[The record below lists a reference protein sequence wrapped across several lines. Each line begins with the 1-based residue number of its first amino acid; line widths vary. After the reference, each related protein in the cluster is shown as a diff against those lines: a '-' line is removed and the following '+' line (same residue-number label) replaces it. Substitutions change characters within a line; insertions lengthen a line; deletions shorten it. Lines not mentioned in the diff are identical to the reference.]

1 MKIYVEEGTS
11 SSSSSSS
18 SSFLG
23 LAKHDKSHSKI
34 QKILKKIEPYL
45 VDKQHVIDI
54 YSKEGIYQVN
64 DNTTHKLYIKSEKI
78 HNDIILQRP
87 DDKTVTLII
96 DDSIIE
102 KEITHQIPFEHV
114 TIPLT
119 IHRYSLNKKVKNNT
133 HGLVLVIE
141 FIDSGDKENMRPI
154 NYYFEHRQPNNAKFG
169 DGNNIPTE
177 DINVF
182 LSLLN

>member
-1 MKIYVEEGTS
+1 MKIYVEEE
-11 SSSSSSS
+11 SSSS

-23 LAKHDKSHSKI
+23 LAKHDKNHAKI

-45 VDKQHVIDI
+45 VEKQHIIDI

-64 DNTTHKLYIKSEKI
+64 DNTTHKLYIKSEKT
-78 HNDIILQRP
+78 HDDIILKRP
-87 DDKTVTLII
+87 DDKNVTLII

-102 KEITHQIPFEHV
+102 KETTHQIPFEHV
-114 TIPLT
+114 NIPLT
-119 IHRYSLNKKVKNNT
+119 IQRYSLNKKVKNNVS
-133 HGLVLVIE
+133 GLVLVIE
-141 FIDSGDKENMRPI
+141 FIDVNNTKENMRPI
-154 NYYFEHRQPNNAKFG
+154 NYYFEYRSPNNPKFG

>member
-1 MKIYVEEGTS
+1 MKIYVEEE
-11 SSSSSSS
+11 SSSSSS

-23 LAKHDKSHSKI
+23 LAKHDKSHTKI

-45 VDKQHVIDI
+45 VEKQHIIDI

-64 DNTTHKLYIKSEKI
+64 DNTTHKLCIKSEKN
-78 HNDIILQRP
+78 HDDIILKRP
-87 DDKTVTLII
+87 DDKNVTLII

-114 TIPLT
+114 NIPLT

-133 HGLVLVIE
+133 SGLVLVIE
-141 FIDSGDKENMRPI
+141 FIDVNNNKENMRPI
-154 NYYFEHRQPNNAKFG
+154 NYYFEHNTKFG
-169 DGNNIPTE
+169 DGDNIPTE

>member
-11 SSSSSSS
+11 GS
-18 SSFLG
+18 SSFLV
-23 LAKHDKSHSKI
+23 LAKNDKNHAKI
-34 QKILKKIEPYL
+34 QKIMKKIEPYL
-45 VDKQHVIDI
+45 VEKQHIIDI

-78 HNDIILQRP
+78 HDDIILKRP
-87 DDKTVTLII
+87 DDKTATLII

-114 TIPLT
+114 NIPLT
-119 IHRYSLNKKVKNNT
+119 IHRYSLTKNSKKANN
-133 HGLVLVIE
+133 GLVLVIE
-141 FIDSGDKENMRPI
+141 FIDSGAKENMRPI
-154 NYYFEHRQPNNAKFG
+154 NYYFEHNAKFG